1 MTSHALFAP
10 PSPPTAVAAPPRRL
24 TAAVATVCALGAAL
38 TLLAVIGIV
47 NLVAGGPGAGH
58 GKAGTAYSAPS
69 HAFELTLP
77 HGWRALSGAQ
87 LERVPGNPA
96 AVIRRSDGR
105 GLVIVRRIPA
115 VHGDLRAVASHL
127 TVQLRRRVAG
137 FRLVSARLGHV
148 RAGGAFLYTFVRGG
162 GSAVQSLAITTVRGA
177 TYRVDSIVP
186 AREAGAA
193 RDAGA
198 IVRSFGG

>member
-10 PSPPTAVAAPPRRL
+10 PSPPTAVARRV
-24 TAAVATVCALGAAL
+24 TASLVFGCAFAGAVA
-38 TLLAVIGIV
+38 LLFVIGIV
-47 NLVAGGPGAGH
+47 NLFAGGNGAAH
-58 GKAGTAYSAPS
+58 STYSAPN

-77 HGWRALSGAQ
+77 HGWSALSGAQ
-87 LERVPGNPA
+87 LQRVPGDPA

-127 TVQLRRRVAG
+127 TAQLRRRVPG

-162 GSAVQSLAITTVRGA
+162 GKVVQSLAITTVRGA

-198 IVRSFGG
+198 IVRSFGR